1 MRKPGKA
8 RRAIALTAA
17 TLVLTGGATVA
28 AASAAQAAP
37 ASCGTPSHLVSQSGS
52 PYFSCTGSYAGSW
65 FGTSR
70 VFAGSFTTSFV
81 CGDNGTWYVIKLPP
95 GSATTTLH
103 PNDECVEVTVG
114 S

>member
-1 MRKPGKA
+1 MRKLGKF
-8 RRAIALTAA
+8 RHAIALTAA
-17 TLVLTGGATVA
+17 MLALSGGATVA

-37 ASCGTPSHLVSQSGS
+37 ASCGTPSHLVSESGS
-52 PYFSCTGSYAGSW
+52 PYFYCTGTYAGSW

-70 VFAGSFTTSFV
+70 VSAGSFTTSFM
-81 CGDNGTWYVIKLPP
+81 CGDNGTWSIIKLSP
-95 GSATTTLH
+95 GATKTLN